1 MAEDK
6 GFEKIIERNGKSIY
20 KIAFVYMKNR
30 FDADDVYQ
38 EVLLRYLKYRPH
50 FENCEHEKN
59 WFVAVTINACKSFKT
74 SAWQR
79 HNVTVDDDSWSQI
92 LADNT
97 ESREI
102 SQDDTVMDA
111 LMQLDDDTRLIMQMY
126 YYEGY
131 SIRELTAILKR
142 KESTLQT
149 QLAAGRRKLKEEL
162 KKAGEI
168 PKNWEREGK

>member
-1 MAEDK
+1 MNLPNKLTIARVIMIPLFLICLYLNI
-6 GFEKIIERNGKSIY
+6 GCGKYIAVGIFILASLTDLSLIHIY
-20 KIAFVYMKNR
+20 
-30 FDADDVYQ
+30 VYQ

-126 YYEGY
+126 Y
-131 SIRELTAILKR
+131 
-142 KESTLQT
+142 
-149 QLAAGRRKLKEEL
+149 
-162 KKAGEI
+162 
-168 PKNWEREGK
+168 

>member
-59 WFVAVTINACKSFKT
+59 WFVAVTINVCKSFKT

-79 HNVTVDDDSWSQI
+79 HNVTVNDDSWSQI
-92 LADNT
+92 FADNT

-131 SIRELTAILKR
+131 SV
-142 KESTLQT
+142 KEISIMT
-149 QLAAGRRKLKEEL
+149 KLKETSVYMRL
-162 KKAGEI
+162 SRGRKKMGRILSE
-168 PKNWEREGK
+168 W

>member
-1 MAEDK
+1 LQRFFFFCYINAFYKVLYVEASKLIERDRTKLAEDK

-59 WFVAVTINACKSFKT
+59 WFVAVTINVCKSFKT

-102 SQDDTVMDA
+102 S
-111 LMQLDDDTRLIMQMY
+111 
-126 YYEGY
+126 
-131 SIRELTAILKR
+131 
-142 KESTLQT
+142 
-149 QLAAGRRKLKEEL
+149 
-162 KKAGEI
+162 
-168 PKNWEREGK
+168 

>member
-59 WFVAVTINACKSFKT
+59 WFVAVTINGRLRAKEEFMSLKE
-74 SAWQR
+74 
-79 HNVTVDDDSWSQI
+79 

-131 SIRELTAILKR
+131 SV
-142 KESTLQT
+142 KEISIMT
-149 QLAAGRRKLKEEL
+149 KLKETSVYMRL
-162 KKAGEI
+162 SRGRKKMGRILSE
-168 PKNWEREGK
+168 W

>member
-111 LMQLDDDTRLIMQMY
+111 LMMMTPD
-126 YYEGY
+126 
-131 SIRELTAILKR
+131 
-142 KESTLQT
+142 
-149 QLAAGRRKLKEEL
+149 
-162 KKAGEI
+162 
-168 PKNWEREGK
+168 

>member
-59 WFVAVTINACKSFKT
+59 WFVAVTMRANLLRQVRGRGIML
-74 SAWQR
+74 R
-79 HNVTVDDDSWSQI
+79 
-92 LADNT
+92 
-97 ESREI
+97 
-102 SQDDTVMDA
+102 
-111 LMQLDDDTRLIMQMY
+111 LMMIH
-126 YYEGY
+126 
-131 SIRELTAILKR
+131 
-142 KESTLQT
+142 
-149 QLAAGRRKLKEEL
+149 GRRYLQIIRNR
-162 KKAGEI
+162 G
-168 PKNWEREGK
+168 R

>member
-38 EVLLRYLKYRPH
+38 EVLLRYLEYRPH

-59 WFVAVTINACKSFKT
+59 WFVAVTINVCKSFKT

-79 HNVTVDDDSWSQI
+79 HNVTVDDDSWLQI

-102 SQDDTVMDA
+102 SQDNAVMDA
-111 LMQLDDDTRLIMQMY
+111 LKEISIM
-126 YYEGY
+126 
-131 SIRELTAILKR
+131 
-142 KESTLQT
+142 T
-149 QLAAGRRKLKEEL
+149 QLKETSVYMRLSRGR
-162 KKAGEI
+162 KKMGRI
-168 PKNWEREGK
+168 LSER

>member
-111 LMQLDDDTRLIMQMY
+111 LMKLDDDTRLIMQMY

-131 SIRELTAILKR
+131 SV
-142 KESTLQT
+142 KEISIMT
-149 QLAAGRRKLKEEL
+149 KLKETSVYMRL
-162 KKAGEI
+162 SRGRKKM
-168 PKNWEREGK
+168 GKILSEQ

>member
-59 WFVAVTINACKSFKT
+59 WFVAVTINVCKSFKT

-79 HNVTVDDDSWSQI
+79 HNVTVDDDSWLQI

-102 SQDDTVMDA
+102 SQDNAVMDA

-168 PKNWEREGK
+168 PQNWEREGK

>member
-1 MAEDK
+1 LAEDK

-59 WFVAVTINACKSFKT
+59 WFVAVTINVCKSFKT

-79 HNVTVDDDSWSQI
+79 HNVTRLMMIHGCRYLQI
-92 LADNT
+92 
-97 ESREI
+97 
-102 SQDDTVMDA
+102 
-111 LMQLDDDTRLIMQMY
+111 
-126 YYEGY
+126 
-131 SIRELTAILKR
+131 IRNR
-142 KESTLQT
+142 
-149 QLAAGRRKLKEEL
+149 GR
-162 KKAGEI
+162 
-168 PKNWEREGK
+168 

>member
-30 FDADDVYQ
+30 FAADDVYQ

-59 WFVAVTINACKSFKT
+59 WFVAVTINVCKSFKT

-92 LADNT
+92 LSDGT
-97 ESREI
+97 DSDLTG
-102 SQDDTVMDA
+102 QDSAVMDA
-111 LMQLDDDTRLIMQMY
+111 LMMLDDDTRLIMQMY

-131 SIRELTAILKR
+131 SVKEISIITKIKETSVYMRLSRGR
-142 KESTLQT
+142 KKMRRTLSGQ
-149 QLAAGRRKLKEEL
+149 
-162 KKAGEI
+162 
-168 PKNWEREGK
+168 